1 MGCLGDKT
9 TEVKKDKGRQENK
22 NVDEKEKNNGKEES
36 RDDYVVLKRNYEEV
50 GVEVA
55 DGEEGDEDDAEGEGG
70 YYERH
75 HEEVGVEAADGEECD
90 EEEAEGEGGEGRDR
104 YDYAVLERDYEVI
117 GVEAADGE
125 ECDEEEGCEP
135 EDVY

>member
-1 MGCLGDKT
+1 MGCTGKNT
-9 TEVKKDKGRQENK
+9 TEVKEDTGKQY
-22 NVDEKEKNNGKEES
+22 NVIVNEKEKNKEKES
-36 RDDYVVLKRNYEEV
+36 Q
-50 GVEVA
+50 
-55 DGEEGDEDDAEGEGG
+55 
-70 YYERH
+70 
-75 HEEVGVEAADGEECD
+75 EA
-90 EEEAEGEGGEGRDR
+90 R